1 MAKDI
6 YPIVKE
12 IIAQYLGIDP
22 ARVVPEAEFIKD
34 LDADSLDVVELV
46 MAIEDKF
53 DIEVADFV
61 AAKIVRVQDLLE
73 YLELEINSFG

>member
-1 MAKDI
+1 MCVYNYVFINLTLFKLTKRILSKWQKDI

-22 ARVVPEAEFIKD
+22 ERVVPEAEFIKD

-46 MAIEDKF
+46 
-53 DIEVADFV
+53 
-61 AAKIVRVQDLLE
+61 
-73 YLELEINSFG
+73 YGY

>member
-1 MAKDI
+1 
-6 YPIVKE
+6 
-12 IIAQYLGIDP
+12 
-22 ARVVPEAEFIKD
+22 
-34 LDADSLDVVELV
+34 